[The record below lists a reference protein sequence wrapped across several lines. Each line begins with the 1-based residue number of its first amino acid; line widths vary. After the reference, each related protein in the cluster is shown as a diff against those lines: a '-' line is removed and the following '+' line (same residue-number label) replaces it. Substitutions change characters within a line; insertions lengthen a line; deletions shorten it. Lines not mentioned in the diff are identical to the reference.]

1 MNRSLNQR
9 VTIAIVLTGLCLVLP
24 PAQAQNRQPA
34 TGNESDILPPQ
45 ILSIAGVS
53 AKLQVAQRCSRSLR
67 LRSNVIR
74 TFVADPRIAEVV
86 QFGPNELALISLG
99 QGSTTVTLWFERD
112 SEPLIILIEGVSAPA
127 TYDDSLSGHAGATAV
142 QFVVPIRPRS
152 APTGNARSPPHYD
165 KSAIPIGARDPGS
178 RPGTRSPAPVVQ
190 RARYDG
196 HSLWPATER
205 AALRDGSLRRQY
217 APSAGPR

>member
-45 ILSIAGVS
+45 ILCIAGVS
-53 AKLQVAQRCSRSLR
+53 AKLQVAQRCSRSLK
-67 LRSNVIR
+67 LRENVVR

-86 QFGPNELALISLG
+86 QFGPNELAFIGLG
-99 QGSTTVTLWFERD
+99 QGSTTITLWFESD
-112 SEPLIILIEGVSAPA
+112 SEPLIVLIEGVAGP
-127 TYDDSLSGHAGATAV
+127 TNYDDSLTTGARGSYPKGLV
-142 QFVVPIRPRS
+142 QMRPRI
-152 APTGNARSPPHYD
+152 APDANERSPQLYD
-165 KSAIPIGARDPGS
+165 TSAIPDGRLSGN
-178 RPGTRSPAPVVQ
+178 RLPAPAVQ

-196 HSLWPATER
+196 HSLWPAR
-205 AALRDGSLRRQY
+205 
-217 APSAGPR
+217 